1 MPRSANSVA
10 SRKRRK
16 KILKK
21 AKGYFGRRK
30 NVYTVAK
37 NAVEKG
43 LSYAYRDRKTKK
55 RVFRSLW
62 ITRINAA
69 ARQHGVSYSELIN
82 QLKVKGIE
90 INRKVLADLAM
101 NDSEKVSEIIKSI
114 KNEKGSSSSS
124 DL

>member
-1 MPRSANSVA
+1 MPRSSNSVA

-69 ARQHGVSYSELIN
+69 ARQHGLTYSELIN
-82 QLKVKGIE
+82 QLKVKGLK

-101 NDSEKVSEIIKSI
+101 NDSEKFSEVIKSI
-114 KNEKGSSSSS
+114 KN
-124 DL
+124 